1 MRYASNWFG
10 NWYTSNLLK
19 WNKLLLL
26 SHTVHTVYKHSIC
39 TVFLQCMYSRVV
51 YYSLRILKYNIGYSY
66 SYVEWHTKKYLFYE
80 NNSKIKIRLSKFLL
94 KFSIFNIKVKFFL
107 SKYRHMA
114 CLSRGLWL
122 VSWQCEVRNLI
133 GVTHLTKNPKTSQI

>member
-1 MRYASNWFG
+1 MLWTGLVIGTHQTYWNEIS
-10 NWYTSNLLK
+10 YYYCHILYIQCTSTAYVQCFY
-19 WNKLLLL
+19 
-26 SHTVHTVYKHSIC
+26 SVC
-39 TVFLQCMYSRVV
+39 TVGWYIIA
-51 YYSLRILKYNIGYSY
+51 LRILKYNIGYSY

-107 SKYRHMA
+107 SKHRHMA